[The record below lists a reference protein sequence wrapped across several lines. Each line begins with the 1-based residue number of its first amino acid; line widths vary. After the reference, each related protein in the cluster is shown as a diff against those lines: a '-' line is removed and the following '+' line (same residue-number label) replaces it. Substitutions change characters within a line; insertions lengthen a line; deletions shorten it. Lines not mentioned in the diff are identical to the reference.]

1 MSGIPNLPRFM
12 PVSSA
17 LNAPVGLRV
26 EPKLPGQVLSV
37 MYSFTDTANAYN
49 PLSNPIQSR
58 IAIIAGRFGDVL
70 QNFTL
75 AYNLNSYRVLLD
87 MAINDPGPT
96 PLLIPPD
103 AEDGVTIE
111 TDGVTV
117 LLAAPIVTG
126 ATGTLFIAKLQVTSK
141 GLVTPVMNRLKQLQ
155 TQDDGQSQSSPSA
168 TATASGS
175 GTSSGSGSAGGS
187 GGGTVS
193 GGGSK
198 IRPKL

>member
-155 TQDDGQSQSSPSA
+155 DGQSQSSPSA